1 MPKFAKCPQSPN
13 RDLRPDAAKLPTEGL
28 SSEVRRVLVALGL
41 MLLCMA
47 PMVLS
52 GQTDARKAKLEKQK
66 IRLQDEIELAN
77 KILEET
83 RQIRKSSVSNVQTVE
98 QKLKLRQNLIATL
111 DRETEVIT
119 NEMEGLEK
127 QIDTLESQVKRL
139 KEEYAEMIRQARK
152 SSNNYSRLMFI
163 LSSRDFNQ
171 ALRRLEY
178 LKQIS
183 EFRRRQVEEIKRK
196 ESDLNDKLVQLNQQK
211 VKKEA
216 VRAQMEQE
224 RQKLQSE
231 KLEQEQ
237 SIAELSEKEAEIT
250 KELKEKQAQAK
261 QLENEIQRIIA
272 AEIRRAK
279 EKAIRR
285 NIEDE
290 AQRVGLIAGKDF
302 TNRTNNKALKDL
314 IEKKKAEL
322 RAANKPVAKAPDK
335 PASSFN
341 LTPEASQLAAN
352 FAANKSRLPWPVER
366 GLVVSGFGP
375 QRHPIAKSVIIN
387 NNGIDIATEKG
398 SKARVAFDGEVTSV
412 IRIPGSNLAI
422 VVQHGNYFTIY
433 NNLTEVYVKSGDKVS
448 ARQEIG
454 LVHTDAAEGKTILHF
469 ELWKESQ
476 MLDPEPWL
484 AGK

>member
-1 MPKFAKCPQSPN
+1 MLRCAKQ
-13 RDLRPDAAKLPTEGL
+13 
-28 SSEVRRVLVALGL
+28 LVYILFVCVPIL
-41 MLLCMA
+41 
-47 PMVLS
+47 LS
-52 GQTDARKAKLEKQK
+52 GQRDDRKEKLERQK

-77 KILEET
+77 KILQET
-83 RQIRKSSVSNVQTVE
+83 RQIRKSSVSNIQTVE
-98 QKLKLRQNLIATL
+98 QKLKLRQNLISTL
-111 DRETEVIT
+111 DRETELLT
-119 NEMEGLEK
+119 REMNELQV
-127 QIDTLESQVKRL
+127 QIDTLEAQVQRL
-139 KEEYAEMIRQARK
+139 KDDYAKMIRQARK
-152 SSNNYSRLMFI
+152 SSNSYSRLMFI

-171 ALRRLEY
+171 AIRRMEY
-178 LKQIS
+178 LKQYS

-196 ESDLNDKLVQLNQQK
+196 ENELADKLVQLNQQK

-216 VRAQMEQE
+216 VRAQMQQE
-224 RQKLQSE
+224 RDRLQSE
-231 KLEQEQ
+231 KQEQEK
-237 SIAELSEKEAEIT
+237 SIAQLSEKEAEIT
-250 KELKEKQAQAK
+250 KELKEKQSQAK
-261 QLENEIQRIIA
+261 KLENEIQRIIA

-290 AQRVGLIAGKDF
+290 AQRVGLVAGKDY
-302 TNRTNNKALKDL
+302 TNSTTNKALENL

-335 PASSFN
+335 PATSFS
-341 LTPEASQLAAN
+341 LTPEASKLAAS

-366 GLVVSGFGP
+366 GLVVSSFGP

-398 SKARVAFDGEVTSV
+398 SKARAAFDGEVTSV
-412 IRIPGSNLAI
+412 IRIPGSNLA
-422 VVQHGNYFTIY
+422 VMVQHGNYFTIY
-433 NNLTEVYVKSGDKVS
+433 NNLTEVYVKSGDKIT
-448 ARQEIG
+448 AKQELG
-454 LVHTDAAEGKTILHF
+454 LVHTDAHEGKTILHF